1 MINYVNI
8 NCNYKFANLS
18 VQVTNG
24 SLINARFEVFTAI
37 KRLNIQMK
45 INVPADK
52 DDKNF
57 QKEVFRNSIDY
68 KRLLEGARGNYVI
81 QVLVDN
87 FFKSL
92 DFEPKLP
99 MMPVSLN

>member
-1 MINYVNI
+1 M
-8 NCNYKFANLS
+8 
-18 VQVTNG
+18 TND
-24 SLINARFEVFTAI
+24 SLISARFEVFTAI

-68 KRLLEGARGNYVI
+68 KRLLEGARGNYVV

-99 MMPVSLN
+99 MMPVS